1 VLSQKFGV
9 YASQIKNMDP
19 TSKGFD
25 FGAYANYRE
34 FAPKRNVPQITMR
47 IKALCEFSC
56 DATRTE
62 IAAPTASALHPLL
75 CWRGAHGM

>member
-34 FAPKRNVPQITMR
+34 FAAKRNVPQITIR
-47 IKALCEFSC
+47 IKAPCGFSC
-56 DATRTE
+56 D
-62 IAAPTASALHPLL
+62 AAPTASALHPLL